1 MSTIRVSQ
9 IESLDAANTPLIVN
23 SELQLNTPI
32 TILNKTQ
39 AEIDA
44 LGTNVARGQ
53 VLFNTDSETLT
64 QYNGVKWVEYNQT
77 KVNLGLVVA
86 LG

>member
-9 IESLDAANTPLIVN
+9 IESLDANNTPLIVN
-23 SELQLNTPI
+23 SELQLNSPLTI
-32 TILNKTQ
+32 TNKTQ

-44 LGTNVARGQ
+44 LTSIPRGQ
-53 VLFNTDSETLT
+53 IFFNTTSETLT
-64 QYNGVKWVEYNQT
+64 QYNGVKWVEYNQS
-77 KVNLGLVVA
+77 KINVGLVVA

>member
-1 MSTIRVSQ
+1 MSTLRVSE
-9 IESLDAANTPLIVN
+9 IESLDAANQPVIFN
-23 SELQLNTPI
+23 SEISLQTGI

-44 LGTNVARGQ
+44 LTNVARGTIYY
-53 VLFNTDSETLT
+53 NSTTATLT
-64 QYNGVKWVEYNQT
+64 QYNGVKWVEYNQS
-77 KVNLGLVVA
+77 KLNIGLVVA

>member
-1 MSTIRVSQ
+1 MSTIRVSE
-9 IESLDAANTPLIVN
+9 IESLDAANNPVIFNSDIQMTTPLTVV
-23 SELQLNTPI
+23 
-32 TILNKTQ
+32 NKTQ

-44 LGTNVARGQ
+44 IANPVRGTII
-53 VLFNTDSETLT
+53 FNTDEETLT

-77 KVNLGLVVA
+77 KVNIGLVVA

>member
-44 LGTNVARGQ
+44 LTGVARGQ
-53 VLFNTDSETLT
+53 ILFNTDTGTLT

>member
-1 MSTIRVSQ
+1 MSTLRVSE
-9 IESLDAANTPLIVN
+9 IESLDAQNVPLIVN

-44 LGTNVARGQ
+44 LTGISRGQ
-53 VLFNTDSETLT
+53 ILYNTDTNTLT

-77 KVNLGLVVA
+77 KVNIGLVVA

>member
-32 TILNKTQ
+32 RILNKTQ

-44 LGTNVARGQ
+44 LTGVARGQ
-53 VLFNTDSETLT
+53 ILFNTDTETLT

>member
-44 LGTNVARGQ
+44 LTGVARGQ
-53 VLFNTDSETLT
+53 ILFNTDTETLT

>member
-1 MSTIRVSQ
+1 MSTLRVSQ
-9 IESLDAANTPLIVN
+9 IESLDAQNVPLIVN

-44 LGTNVARGQ
+44 LTGIARGQ
-53 VLFNTDSETLT
+53 ILYNTDTNTLT

-77 KVNLGLVVA
+77 KVNIGLVVA

>member
-1 MSTIRVSQ
+1 MSTLRVSE
-9 IESLDAANTPLIVN
+9 IESLDAQNVPLIVN

-44 LGTNVARGQ
+44 LTGIPRGQ
-53 VLFNTDSETLT
+53 ILYNTDTNTLT

-77 KVNLGLVVA
+77 KVNIGLVVA

>member
-1 MSTIRVSQ
+1 MSTLRVSE
-9 IESLDAANTPLIVN
+9 IESLDAQNVPLIVN

-44 LGTNVARGQ
+44 LTSIPRGQ
-53 VLFNTDSETLT
+53 ILYNTDTNTLT

-77 KVNLGLVVA
+77 KVNIGLVVA

>member
-9 IESLDAANTPLIVN
+9 IESLDAQNVPLIVN
-23 SELQLNTPI
+23 SELQMNTPL

-44 LGTNVARGQ
+44 LTGISRGQ
-53 VLFNTDSETLT
+53 ILFNTDTGTLT

-77 KVNLGLVVA
+77 KVNIGLVVA

>member
-9 IESLDAANTPLIVN
+9 IESLDANNTALIVN
-23 SELQLNTPI
+23 SDLQMNAPL
-32 TILNKTQ
+32 TIINKTQ

-44 LGTNVARGQ
+44 LTGIPRGQ
-53 VLFNTDSETLT
+53 IIFNTDSKTLT
-64 QYNGVKWVEYNQT
+64 QYNGVKWIEYNQSQ
-77 KVNLGLVVA
+77 VNIGLVVA